1 MIHRIMYID
10 IYIST
15 EKCAKRARRPRRS
28 EKFPIGNKND
38 GNELKGKKNVYS
50 HELSNNNKQKKFQTE
65 KLNRNHEIG

>member
-1 MIHRIMYID
+1 MLNEHDDHDDQKNFDRQ
-10 IYIST
+10 
-15 EKCAKRARRPRRS
+15 R
-28 EKFPIGNKND
+28 KND